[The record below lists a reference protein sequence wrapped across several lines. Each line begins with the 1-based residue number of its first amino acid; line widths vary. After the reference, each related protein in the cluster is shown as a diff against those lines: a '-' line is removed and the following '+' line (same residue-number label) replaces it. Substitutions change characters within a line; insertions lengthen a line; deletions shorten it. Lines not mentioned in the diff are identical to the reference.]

1 MMKSQ
6 PFGDVEGS
14 PITVTKQLLEEIGK
28 EIMAL
33 YVTRSQGAVLVL
45 LGSLCI
51 SALWALP
58 LTDVLCSV
66 QKL

>member
-33 YVTRSQGAVLVL
+33 YVTRSQGAILV
-45 LGSLCI
+45 GSLCI

-58 LTDVLCSV
+58 LTVVLCSV
-66 QKL
+66 QEL